1 MRSSAREIRRGDHT
15 PRRTPPSLQTLLL
28 GRLLGSVGVYGGAS
42 THTRTR
48 RSRLHMLDGEHAAA
62 AASEPRVPTL
72 RKRLPHNA
80 YPRRAV
86 GRPRSGRFRAAC
98 PRPGRRPTRASS
110 SFSSSSSRSR
120 PRTWRAYRRSPRLS
134 GPGCV
139 SPRPVFLAAGTALES
154 SPASRR
160 RRYRK
165 SHVVR
170 KCTQNYELARL
181 QREEEGDARR

>member
-120 PRTWRAYRRSPRLS
+120 PRTWRACADRVSISTRGTREHSCAWALHHLHAVDAAARHHRSDRTPRRASS
-134 GPGCV
+134 
-139 SPRPVFLAAGTALES
+139 TAS
-154 SPASRR
+154 YP
-160 RRYRK
+160 
-165 SHVVR
+165 
-170 KCTQNYELARL
+170 
-181 QREEEGDARR
+181 